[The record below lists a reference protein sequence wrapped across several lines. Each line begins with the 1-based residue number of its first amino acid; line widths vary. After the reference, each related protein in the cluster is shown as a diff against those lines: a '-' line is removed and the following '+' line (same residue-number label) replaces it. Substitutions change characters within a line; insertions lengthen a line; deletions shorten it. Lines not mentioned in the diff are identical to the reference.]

1 MNSFEDLFKIA
12 DELDQL
18 HEKVTAIEPTLRYIE
33 TQANIIGKS
42 SSNSWLGYH
51 ANVYYKN
58 FQAPP
63 TNAIFSALWGL
74 AGKTFIG
81 FGSRGDWEIYET
93 DYVTSKIFEMAKIS
107 DLTHF
112 EREEKKVAEQF
123 INLRST
129 FLSILSLEK
138 NDEYINQIKKEIYN
152 CKTCTMNEIL
162 KLWIPRKK
170 IISQDIEAL
179 QQGIWYPPHMIVL
192 ANINSILL
200 TYTMCGKLAQLAR
213 RAASHIERINM
224 KNVQSKRV
232 GTNIFIGH
240 GQSSAW
246 RDLKDFITDRLKLP
260 YDEFN
265 RIPIAGMTN
274 IARLSDMLDAA
285 SFAFII
291 MTAEDETAEGKLQ
304 ARMNVI
310 HEVGLFQGRLGF
322 DRAIVLLEE
331 NCSEFSNIQGLGQ
344 IRFPSNNISAKFE
357 EIRRVLERNNI
368 ITTE

>member
-1 MNSFEDLFKIA
+1 MSSFEDLFKIA
-12 DELDQL
+12 DELKQL
-18 HEKVTAIEPTLRYIE
+18 HEKITAIEPTLRHIE

-42 SSNSWLGYH
+42 SSNSWIGYH

-63 TNAIFSALWGL
+63 PNAIFSVLWGL
-74 AGKTFIG
+74 AGKMNIG
-81 FGSRGDWEIYET
+81 FGSGSDWEIYET

-129 FLSILSLEK
+129 LLSILSLEK
-138 NDEYINQIKKEIYN
+138 NDEYINQIKKEIKD
-152 CKTCTMNEIL
+152 CKTYTINEIL
-162 KLWIPRKK
+162 KMCVPQKK
-170 IISQDIEAL
+170 IITHDIEAL
-179 QQGIWYPPHMIVL
+179 HQGVCCPPHIVVL
-192 ANINSILL
+192 AQIRSILL
-200 TYTMCGKLAQLAR
+200 TYSMCGELSQLAR
-213 RAASHIERINM
+213 RAASHIEKINM
-224 KNVQSKRV
+224 KNVQSARV

-240 GQSSAW
+240 GQSSVW

-357 EIRRVLERNNI
+357 EIRRVLERNDI